1 MDSVFGCPNS
11 PINIMHTSTAKLGF
25 WSALAATVAWLLF
38 TICFLAIPASK
49 PRFVWT
55 DLAGF
60 VEYARAHDRTLIYI
74 AQACMA
80 LFGPLYVMIV
90 SSLAESVAPERRG
103 LLRAALG
110 LGVGFAVLTG
120 INYFTHITAV
130 RFNLDRGTTAGLEQ
144 LVQHKPD
151 SVMAA
156 INMLGWT
163 VYFGLSTLLASA
175 AFGSQSGNLERA
187 IRLALLANGVCCLLA
202 GIGFV
207 IDSTFLI
214 YVTINIGMGGAVLI
228 ATLLLCVFFW
238 RQRRRSQPPHLD
250 THA

>member
-1 MDSVFGCPNS
+1 
-11 PINIMHTSTAKLGF
+11 MHTSSAKLGF
-25 WSALAATVAWLLF
+25 WSSLAAATTWLIFTV
-38 TICFLAIPASK
+38 CFLAIPASQ
-49 PRFVWT
+49 PRFTWT

-60 VEYARAHDRTLIYI
+60 VEYARAHDRTLIYV

-80 LFGPLYVMIV
+80 LFGPLYVLIV
-90 SSLAESVAPERRG
+90 SSLVEWAAPERKG
-103 LLRAALG
+103 LLRAAFG
-110 LGVGFAVLTG
+110 LGIGFAVLTG

-163 VYFGLSTLLASA
+163 IYFGLSTLLASA
-175 AFGSQSGNLERA
+175 AFSANTGKLATG

-202 GIGFV
+202 GAGFV
-207 IDSTFLI
+207 IDNTTLV
-214 YVTINIGMGGAVLI
+214 YLTINLGMGGAVLI
-228 ATLLLCVFFW
+228 ALPLLCVFFF
-238 RQRRRSQPPHLD
+238 RFRDSQRIPESGAPR
-250 THA
+250 